1 MFYGYVLCVSGL
13 SSSTLCSC
21 VLFTAYTFCICS
33 RKHHRSDAGMRGNLS
48 ERDLERV
55 ADRPVCDYCAR
66 ARLTSMKNEICNV
79 EMWP

>member
-1 MFYGYVLCVSGL
+1 MAMMRADFFFYFPFGSGMERRFD
-13 SSSTLCSC
+13 C
-21 VLFTAYTFCICS
+21 AW
-33 RKHHRSDAGMRGNLS
+33 KHHRSDAGMRGNLS